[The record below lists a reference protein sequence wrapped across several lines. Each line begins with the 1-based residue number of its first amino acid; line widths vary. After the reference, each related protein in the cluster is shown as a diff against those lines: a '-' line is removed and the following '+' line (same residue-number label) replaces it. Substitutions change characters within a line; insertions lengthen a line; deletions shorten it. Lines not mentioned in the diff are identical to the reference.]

1 MKGIDKFAEG
11 IAQIAADFTERVN
24 QAIEE
29 IKKENK
35 NYELNKNAKEA
46 LENWKKR
53 EQESKETK

>member
-35 NYELNKNAKEA
+35 DYELNKNAKEA